1 MKIEI
6 RVEDIENIGN
16 HIEGLSGLGFEKENI
31 KLLIS
36 PKDFDKV
43 SRYLNCDKSKIEA
56 GTGKLR
62 IKGCKVEMEA
72 R

>member
-6 RVEDIENIGN
+6 RIEDFWNIDE
-16 HIEGLSGLGFEKENI
+16 HIEDLSDIGFDKENI

-43 SRYLNCDKSKIEA
+43 SKYLNCDKSEIEA

-62 IKGCKVEMEA
+62 IKGCKVKMEA
-72 R
+72 K